1 MAEDPA
7 ASSQRYRLPSL
18 SDRGALVR
26 LAAIGASVLAIALC
40 FAYVGGWL
48 SPGRLGEARFVDRFE
63 EVNGV
68 HPGFRRNHA
77 KGVCIAGNFDSNG
90 QGVRLSKAVV
100 FTPGRV
106 PVTGRFSLAGGHPH
120 VADGPTAVL
129 AMALRLQPPAGQE
142 WRMAMIDIPV
152 FLVKD
157 GEGLYEQ
164 LLASQPD
171 PKTGQPDPAK
181 MAAFT
186 AAHPEFLPAMQIVKS
201 TPLPSGFSNATFNG
215 LNAFRFVNA
224 SGAATAVRW
233 SMVASEP
240 FTPETPEQA
249 KSPDKNY
256 LFDDLIARVRRGPL
270 QWHLLVTIGA
280 AGRSDQ
286 RPDATVA
293 ARSRA
298 RRCRHAHDRPSGN
311 RSARQLPRHQF
322 RSAGAARGH
331 RAVRRSHPQRQIG
344 DLFAIVHP
352 ARGRDQD
359 AERGS
364 GPRRQGLMIMTPHR
378 PFPLFSRILHWT
390 MAVLVLAM
398 LFIGIGMVSSVSAYH
413 QLVVI
418 HKPLGILVLVLVAIR
433 LVNRLINPPPPLPD
447 AMPPWQRFA
456 ALGSHVLLYVLMFAV
471 PIVGWAMLSAARY
484 PVVLYGPLQLPPIMP
499 QNPELFAV
507 LRETHTVLALLLFV
521 TFLAHFGAAL
531 MHALIFRD
539 EVFPSM
545 TFWRWRERAGMTSS
559 GLGGRSDGAAAPA
572 LAKSE

>member
-164 LLASQPD
+164 LRASQPD
-171 PKTGQPDPAK
+171 PKTGQPDAAK

-186 AAHPEFLPAMQIVKS
+186 AAHPEFAAAMQLIKS
-201 TPLPSGFSNATFNG
+201 TPLPSGFANATFNG
-215 LNAFRFVNA
+215 LNALRFVNA
-224 SGAATAVRW
+224 SSAATAVRW

-240 FTPETPEQA
+240 FAPATPEQA

-256 LFDDLIARVRRGPL
+256 LFDDLIARVRRGPV
-270 QWHLLVTIGA
+270 QWHLLVTMGQPGDPTSDPTLPWPADRERVDVGTLTIDQVETEAPGNCRDINFDPLVLP
-280 AGRSDQ
+280 AGIEPSDD
-286 RPDATVA
+286 PILS
-293 ARSRA
+293 ARSA
-298 RRCRHAHDRPSGN
+298 SYSQSFTRREGETKTPS
-311 RSARQLPRHQF
+311 
-322 RSAGAARGH
+322 
-331 RAVRRSHPQRQIG
+331 AVQ
-344 DLFAIVHP
+344 
-352 ARGRDQD
+352 
-359 AERGS
+359 
-364 GPRRQGLMIMTPHR
+364 
-378 PFPLFSRILHWT
+378 
-390 MAVLVLAM
+390 
-398 LFIGIGMVSSVSAYH
+398 
-413 QLVVI
+413 
-418 HKPLGILVLVLVAIR
+418 
-433 LVNRLINPPPPLPD
+433 
-447 AMPPWQRFA
+447 
-456 ALGSHVLLYVLMFAV
+456 V
-471 PIVGWAMLSAARY
+471 PIGKGS
-484 PVVLYGPLQLPPIMP
+484 
-499 QNPELFAV
+499 
-507 LRETHTVLALLLFV
+507 
-521 TFLAHFGAAL
+521 
-531 MHALIFRD
+531 
-539 EVFPSM
+539 
-545 TFWRWRERAGMTSS
+545 
-559 GLGGRSDGAAAPA
+559 
-572 LAKSE
+572 